1 MVGAGIAGCLLA
13 WRLKKAGKS
22 VVLISNSKAPSASA
36 VAAGVINPVTG
47 RWAVKSWR
55 VDDLLPEAER
65 LYRALEK
72 ELNIDVYHPMPL
84 RRFCKNKEDQKR
96 IGRRLRNLR
105 YADVISDFHQ
115 AGDSPENIKDS
126 YGSFD
131 ILRAAYVDLPKLL
144 ESMRG
149 SFRCVDTQFDHAALR
164 RNGDCWK
171 YKEFKAPKV
180 IFSEGAAMNSNPW
193 FSILKSALT
202 PIKGETLSFE
212 CRKLKL
218 PRSIYHNGKWLIAYG
233 GNRFRIGATYSQ
245 NFDGDGPSKSAAKE
259 LLDSVRTFAGEELW
273 LDKEKQLAG
282 IRPCTFDTRP
292 LLGAHPTEAGLYLFN
307 GLGSKGGSVAP
318 LMSRHFAEYLIIGA
332 QLDPEVDIKRFLN
345 P

>member
-1 MVGAGIAGCLLA
+1 MVLL
-13 WRLKKAGKS
+13 
-22 VVLISNSKAPSASA
+22 SNSKAPSASA

-55 VDDLLPEAER
+55 IDDLLPEAER
-65 LYRALEK
+65 LYRSLEE

-105 YADVISDFHQ
+105 YADVLGDFHL
-115 AGDSPENIKDS
+115 AGDCPEKIKDS

-131 ILRAAYVDLPKLL
+131 ILRAAYVDLPKLR
-144 ESMRG
+144 EAMRAR
-149 SFRCVDTQFDHAALR
+149 FRFVDTQFDHADLR
-164 RNGDCWK
+164 RIGDCWE
-171 YKEFKAPKV
+171 YKEFKAAKV
-180 IFSEGAAMNSNPW
+180 VFSEGAAMHGNPW
-193 FSILKSALT
+193 FTLLKSALT

-212 CRKLKL
+212 CPELKL
-218 PRSIYHNGKWLIAYG
+218 PHSIYHHGKWLLAYG
-233 GNRFRIGATYSQ
+233 DNRFRIGATYSQ
-245 NFDGDGPSKSAAKE
+245 DFDGADPSKSATNE
-259 LLDSVRTFAGEELW
+259 LLEGVRAFVGTELF
-273 LDKEKQLAG
+273 LQKEKQLAG
-282 IRPCTFDTRP
+282 IRPSTFDARP

-307 GLGSKGGSVAP
+307 GLGSKGASVAP
-318 LMSRHFAEYLIIGA
+318 LMSRHFTEYLLSGA

>member
-1 MVGAGIAGCLLA
+1 MVLL
-13 WRLKKAGKS
+13 
-22 VVLISNSKAPSASA
+22 SNSQAPSASA
-36 VAAGVINPVTG
+36 IAAGVINPVTG

-55 VDDLLPEAER
+55 VDDLLPEAEH
-65 LYRALEK
+65 LYRTLEK
-72 ELNIDVYHPMPL
+72 EFNIDVYHPMPL

-105 YADVISDFHQ
+105 YANVLGDFHQ

-144 ESMRG
+144 DSMRVR
-149 SFRCVDTQFDHAALR
+149 FRCVDAQFDHAALR
-164 RNGDCWK
+164 RIGDCWE

-180 IFSEGAAMNSNPW
+180 IFSEGAAMNNNPW

-212 CRKLKL
+212 CPELKL
-218 PRSIYHNGKWLIAYG
+218 PNSIYHHGKWLLAYG
-233 GNRFRIGATYSQ
+233 DNRFRIGATYSQ
-245 NFDGDGPSKSAAKE
+245 NFDGEGPSESATKE
-259 LLDSVRTFAGEELW
+259 LLEGVRTFAGKELW

-282 IRPCTFDTRP
+282 IRPSTFDTRP

-307 GLGSKGGSVAP
+307 GLGSKGASVTP
-318 LMSRHFAEYLIIGA
+318 LMSRHFAEYLLSGA
-332 QLDPEVDIKRFLN
+332 PLDPEVDIKRFLFS
-345 P
+345 